1 MASFIEM
8 LAKVSL
14 DEIQTRHV
22 LYVTLIGLSL
32 PFGLFLMTVLMD

>member
-14 DEIQTRHV
+14 DEIQARHV
-22 LYVTLIGLSL
+22 FYVTLIGISL
-32 PFGLFLMTVLMD
+32 PFGLFLLTVLID